1 MLRALIVDDDPV
13 NTRFLSEILSPYAR
27 CDIAENGRRGLTAF
41 DRALAA
47 GTPYDIIFLDVMMPG
62 MDGHQAL
69 EGMRHLE
76 NRQGV
81 PPSQAAKVI
90 MVSALDD
97 SRTLYRA
104 FFQGHALSF
113 LAKPFSG
120 NTVLEELRKFD
131 LIEAPPS
138 TKEMP

>member
-1 MLRALIVDDDPV
+1 MLRALIVDDDPI
-13 NTRFLSEILSPYAR
+13 NTRFLSEILAPYAQ
-27 CDIAENGRRGLTAF
+27 CDIAGNGRRGLAAF
-41 DRALAA
+41 EQALLA

-76 NRQGV
+76 DSQGV

-113 LAKPFSG
+113 LGKPFSG
-120 NTVLEELRKFD
+120 ETVLHELRKFD
-131 LIEAPPS
+131 LIDTPPATEDPS
-138 TKEMP
+138 